1 MENIEEQQNYQIDS
15 EQSKNPLKKE
25 GLEENSNHQINSEQ
39 LDNSLAKETTREEVS
54 SPTGSEQAKGPLQQ
68 QSEEINLNYQ
78 IDTAEQTKEKRKKGI
93 EQEQFNSQV
102 DSNQSKTSLGK
113 VGARLRA
120 SRQEKSFTTK
130 ELAESLKIGEEQL
143 IALEQGREELLP
155 ERVFIKAMVR
165 RVADKLNIDASSM
178 LNEIKSPNL
187 VSKSNSKKPNN
198 INLLIYKISPKVI
211 PAFIATISVLI
222 SIFAINYMMNRP
234 TNSNKSTSTLSLA
247 IESRNKEI

>member
-68 QSEEINLNYQ
+68 QSEEIHLNYQ

-120 SRQEKSFTTK
+120 SRQEKNFTTK

-143 IALEQGREELLP
+143 IALEKGREELLP
-155 ERVFIKAMVR
+155 ERVFI
-165 RVADKLNIDASSM
+165 
-178 LNEIKSPNL
+178 
-187 VSKSNSKKPNN
+187 
-198 INLLIYKISPKVI
+198 
-211 PAFIATISVLI
+211 
-222 SIFAINYMMNRP
+222 
-234 TNSNKSTSTLSLA
+234 LSL
-247 IESRNKEI
+247 IHI